1 MTLNQ
6 QPVLGG
12 RVKGL
17 IEHEGQQFRDLDG
30 DGVISPYED
39 WRLPVA
45 VRVADLVGRMTLS
58 EKAGLMLLTSQ
69 FIGADDRFRNFN
81 PGAKPVVSDDGL
93 LIESD
98 IVTDVNRWAKP
109 DSATY
114 RFDPPVLDVAGVTR
128 GINELGLRYLILR
141 DSPSADRVATFANR
155 LQEIAEGTRL
165 GIPVVLVSNPR
176 NHVSDSAIFGVAES
190 DSNMTMWPGE
200 LGLAATG
207 DAALVQQFAEMSAV
221 EWRAAGI
228 HKGYMYMADLATEPR
243 WTRCEGTFGEDPT
256 LASDMITAVTVG
268 FQGARLS
275 PSSVALTT
283 KHFPGGGPRDRGTD
297 PHFEHGQKQPYPTPG
312 SLYTYHLPPFRAAIA
327 AGTTSIMPYYARTD
341 NGLSSAQLD
350 GGAAKFAELGF
361 AFDPA
366 FMGGMLRD
374 ELGFTGYVNS
384 DTGIIT
390 GMPWGVEDQSRSE
403 RMAAALNAGV
413 HSFSGDGNPD
423 PLIDAVRSGLVAES
437 TIDVAVSHLLSE
449 IMNLGLFENPY
460 VSPSQALVSASS
472 PTHAAAAHDAHCK
485 SIVLLRNEEALLP
498 IPATARV
505 YVEVLSERSEAAT
518 QKAREAFAAAGL
530 FAVADS
536 VETADVALVWVK
548 PQLSL
553 MRDAKGLDLLLDLDE
568 STGIDEKRAQELMAL
583 LPTIVVVSSTNPW
596 VLSNVEPSASALLA
610 TFGVT
615 ERALAEILIGSVN
628 PTGRLPFTFPASM
641 DAVGAKPSD
650 IPGWA
655 AMPEYAYTDQT
666 GAQYRF
672 GYGLSYSK

>member
-1 MTLNQ
+1 MTRTQ
-6 QPVLGG
+6 QPTLSA
-12 RVKGL
+12 RVNALIDHDGL
-17 IEHEGQQFRDLDG
+17 QFRDLDG
-30 DGVISPYED
+30 DGVVSPYED
-39 WRLPVA
+39 WRLPVS

-81 PGAKPVVSDDGL
+81 PGAEPIVSDDGL

-98 IVTDVNRWAKP
+98 IVTDTNRWAKP
-109 DSATY
+109 ESATY

-128 GINELGLRYLILR
+128 GITELGLRYLILR

-176 NHVSDSAIFGVAES
+176 NHVSDTAIFGVAES
-190 DSNMTMWPGE
+190 VANMTMWPGE

-207 DAALVQQFAEMSAV
+207 DAALVKKFAEMSAI

-243 WTRCEGTFGEDPT
+243 WTRCEGTFGENPK
-256 LASDMITAVTVG
+256 LASDMITAVIVG
-268 FQGARLS
+268 FQGAQLS
-275 PSSVALTT
+275 PTSVALTT

-312 SLYTYHLPPFRAAIA
+312 SLYEYHLPPFRAAIA

-341 NGLSSAQLD
+341 NALSSPQLSD
-350 GGAAKFAELGF
+350 GSVKFAELGF

-390 GMPWGVEDQSRSE
+390 GMPWGVENHSRAE

-413 HSFSGDGNPD
+413 HSFSGDGNPE
-423 PLIDAVRSGLVAES
+423 PLIDAVREGLVAES
-437 TIDVAVSHLLSE
+437 AIDIAVTHLLTE

-460 VSPSQALVSASS
+460 VSPSLALVAASS
-472 PTHAAAAHDAHCK
+472 PAHAAAAHDAHCK
-485 SIVLLRNEEALLP
+485 SIVLLRNDQALLP
-498 IPATARV
+498 LAAQARV
-505 YVEVLSERSEAAT
+505 YVEVLGERSDVAT
-518 QKAREAFAAAGL
+518 ETARAAFADAGL
-530 FAVADS
+530 FVVAES

-568 STGIDEKRAQELMAL
+568 STGIDAARAKNVMSL

-596 VLSNVEPSASALLA
+596 VLSNVEPDAAALLA

-615 ERALAEILIGSVN
+615 ERALAEVLTGVAQ

-641 DAVGAKPSD
+641 DEVCAKPSD

-655 AMPEYAYTDQT
+655 AEQSYAYTDRT
-666 GAQYRF
+666 GTQYRF
-672 GYGLSYSK
+672 GFGQGY

>member
-1 MTLNQ
+1 VTRTH
-6 QPVLGG
+6 QPLLSQ
-12 RVKGL
+12 RVKAPIDHDGL
-17 IEHEGQQFRDLDG
+17 QFRDLDG
-30 DGVISPYED
+30 DGVVSPYED
-39 WRLPVA
+39 WRLPVSD
-45 VRVADLVGRMTLS
+45 RVADLVGRMTLS

-69 FIGADDRFRNFN
+69 FIGANDRFKNFN
-81 PGAKPVVSDDGL
+81 PGAEPIVSEDGL

-98 IVTDVNRWAKP
+98 IVTDTNRWAKP
-109 DSATY
+109 ESATY

-128 GINELGLRYLILR
+128 GITELGLRYLILR
-141 DSPSADRVATFANR
+141 DSPPADRVATFANR

-176 NHVSDSAIFGVAES
+176 NHVSDAAIFGVAES
-190 DSNMTMWPGE
+190 VANMTMWPGE

-207 DAALVQQFAEMSAV
+207 DVELVRRFAEMSAA

-268 FQGARLS
+268 FQGTQLS
-275 PSSVALTT
+275 RSSVALTT

-312 SLYTYHLPPFRAAIA
+312 SLYQYHLPPFRAAIA

-341 NGLSSAQLD
+341 NALSSPQLND
-350 GGAAKFAELGF
+350 GADKFAELGF

-366 FMGGMLRD
+366 FMRGMLRD
-374 ELGFTGYVNS
+374 ELGFTGYINS

-390 GMPWGVEDQSRSE
+390 GMPWGVESDSRAE

-423 PLIDAVRSGLVAES
+423 PLIEAVRSGLVAES
-437 TIDVAVSHLLSE
+437 TIDVAVSHLLTE
-449 IMNLGLFENPY
+449 IMQLGLFENPY
-460 VSPSQALVSASS
+460 VSPALALEVASS
-472 PTHAAAAHDAHCK
+472 PAHAAAAHEAHGR
-485 SIVLLRNEEALLP
+485 SIVLLRNEDALLP
-498 IPATARV
+498 LSSQARV
-505 YVEVLSERSEAAT
+505 YVEVLSERGDAAT
-518 QKAREAFAAAGL
+518 ATVRQAFVEAGL
-530 FAVADS
+530 FVVAES
-536 VETADVALVWVK
+536 IEAADVVLLWVK

-568 STGIDEKRAQELMAL
+568 STGIDAARAKNVMSL
-583 LPTIVVVSSTNPW
+583 LPTIVVVSCTNPW
-596 VLSNVEPSASALLA
+596 VLSNVEPDAAALLA

-615 ERALAEILIGSVN
+615 ERALAEVLTGVVQ

-641 DAVGAKPSD
+641 DAVCAKPSD

-655 AMPEYAYTDQT
+655 AEQSYAYADRT
-666 GAQYRF
+666 GTHYRF
-672 GYGLSYSK
+672 GFGQGY